1 VRFIMSRDSVSVAAL
16 KSQFPEM
23 SEAAVAELIQNMKA
37 MRAIA

>member
-1 VRFIMSRDSVSVAAL
+1 MGRETVSAAVL
-16 KSQFPEM
+16 KNRFPEM